1 MEAFQAAEMFLE
13 VIAEGDSNYLQQKG
27 GRIVIGLKSRDVLAT
42 TVKSAKNTPR
52 YDRTKAAPESYLNAN
67 FHYRARPHSFSIE
80 ANLHF
85 LLFF

>member
-1 MEAFQAAEMFLE
+1 MEAFQATEMCLE
-13 VIAEGDSNYLQQKG
+13 VIAERDSNYRQQKG
-27 GRIVIGLKSRDVLAT
+27 DRIVIGLKAAPLRA
-42 TVKSAKNTPR
+42 VKSAKNTPR

-80 ANLHF
+80 ASLRF